1 MPVIPSWMWYSA
13 APWPGFST
21 TNQDVLGSSGNGL
34 SIDPAGYTT
43 MTWNDNDG
51 DGTIFDA
58 DTDDGFGS
66 LGDTVTIGGATRTVK
81 EIAAYGGSTFVH
93 KGVTYTTTM
102 GVWLFSDGTYA
113 VRINDAAIPDGHYK
127 KVTAITLGSFNGVD
141 YSNSFTATRD
151 DPFVCFAA
159 GTMIQTDR
167 GERPVEHLR
176 PGDRVLTA
184 DRGYQPIRWTGR
196 RRLAGTG
203 SAAPVRIAPG
213 ALGNARALRVSQQ
226 HRMLLRGW
234 RAELISG
241 RAEVLAPALSLVD
254 GAQIT
259 LAPCDRVTYVHLLF
273 DRHEVIYA
281 EGIAS
286 ESFHPGAWGLSV
298 LDAPARA
305 ELLRLFPELAE
316 TPALYGPTARPA
328 LTPAE
333 ARTLRLAA

>member
-1 MPVIPSWMWYSA
+1 MPVVSSWVWYSA
-13 APWPGFST
+13 AVWPGFST
-21 TNQDVLGSSGNGL
+21 FNQDVLGPSGNGL
-34 SIDPAGYTT
+34 SIDPAGYAA
-43 MTWNDNDG
+43 MSWNDTDG
-51 DGTIFDA
+51 DGTIYDA

-66 LGDTVTIGGATRTVK
+66 LGDTVTVGGAVRTVK
-81 EIAAYGGSTFVH
+81 EIAAYANSTFTH

-127 KVTAITLGSFNGVD
+127 KVTDIRLGSFNGVE
-141 YSNSFTATRD
+141 YTNSFTSLRD

-159 GTMIQTDR
+159 GTMILTDR

-184 DRGYQPIRWTGR
+184 DRGWQPLRWTGR
-196 RRLAGTG
+196 RRVEGRG
-203 SAAPVRIAPG
+203 SAAPVRIAAG
-213 ALGNARALRVSQQ
+213 ALGNSRVLRVSQQ

-234 RAELISG
+234 QAELLSG
-241 RAEVLAPALSLVD
+241 LSEVLAPAHALVN
-254 GAQIT
+254 GSTIR
-259 LAPCDRVTYVHLLF
+259 LEPCPRVTYVHLLF

-298 LDAPARA
+298 LDQPTRA
-305 ELLRLFPELAE
+305 ELLGLFPELADR
-316 TPALYGPTARPA
+316 PAAYGPTARPVMN
-328 LTPAE
+328 PAE
-333 ARTLRLAA
+333 TRALARAA